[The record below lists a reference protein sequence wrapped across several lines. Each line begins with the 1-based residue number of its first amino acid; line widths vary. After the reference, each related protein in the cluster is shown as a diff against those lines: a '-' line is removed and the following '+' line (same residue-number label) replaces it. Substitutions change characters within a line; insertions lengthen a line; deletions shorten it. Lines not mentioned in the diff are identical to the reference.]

1 MIFGQGLYVT
11 ESIAPQLACREHP
24 AIGVVLLAQLIRDMG
39 HDPAPLLA
47 AEGLELT
54 APTAT
59 VEAIRE
65 LAFIHRVLAT
75 VPVPDL
81 GLRAGRRHH
90 FSVFGMWGLAMI
102 SSATL
107 RGAIR
112 VGLRFIDLT
121 HTYLN
126 WKFVRETGAPRLTL
140 DEPFALGQAR
150 TFIIERDLAA
160 AVTLVEDLLGHR
172 EVLEAVTLP
181 YDAPA
186 YSARYH
192 EVFGCEITF
201 GADRTELMIKPD
213 LLDARPLQANPAAAS
228 LAEAQCLEMAARM
241 KGHGN
246 ATNAVRA
253 EILAAPGEFPDL
265 ARIAGRLSLS
275 ERGLRRRLAAEG
287 SGYRRILREV
297 RETLARAYLRDTRLQ
312 AEEIAERLG
321 YSDASNFSH
330 AFRRWTGITPGAY
343 RRQQLSGRRRS

>member
-1 MIFGQGLYVT
+1 VIFGQGLCVT

-65 LAFIHRVLAT
+65 LAFIHQVLAT

-90 FSVFGMWGLAMI
+90 FSV
-102 SSATL
+102 
-107 RGAIR
+107 
-112 VGLRFIDLT
+112 
-121 HTYLN
+121 
-126 WKFVRETGAPRLTL
+126 RETGAPRLTL
-140 DEPFALGQAR
+140 DEPFDLGRAR

-228 LAEAQCLEMAARM
+228 LAEAQCLEMA
-241 KGHGN
+241 G
-246 ATNAVRA
+246 
-253 EILAAPGEFPDL
+253 ILAVPGEFPDL

-275 ERGLRRRLAAEG
+275 ERGLRRRLATEG
-287 SGYRRILREV
+287 SSYRHILREV
-297 RETLARAYLRDTRLQ
+297 RETLARAYLRDTRLR

-330 AFRRWTGITPGAY
+330 AFKHWTGITPGAY
-343 RRQQLSGRRRS
+343 RRQQFSGRRRS